1 MKRYVLGSLFVCIA
15 TGLAWFNLPTAGVFI
30 VAVVLV
36 AMSSRASEFGEF
48 AAGPLKAKLR
58 ERISEASELVE
69 TLKRLSVL
77 QAQASVAA
85 SARMGRFLDQDA
97 WPYEMM
103 SSFLK
108 ELDLLQLSE
117 ADKIRVQSELVRFT
131 KVDILFALLGNHVPS
146 KLGDEG
152 TREWNRLREDPFNW
166 DPERLEVFLGKYDLL
181 TAERQ
186 ALLDDYRW
194 IAKEGRIRDREQFL
208 RSRVRHDIGRE

>member
-1 MKRYVLGSLFVCIA
+1 MKRYVVGSLFVGAA
-15 TGLAWFNLPTAGVFI
+15 TLLAWFNLAAAGVFI

-48 AAGPLKAKLR
+48 AVGPLKAKLK
-58 ERISEASELVE
+58 ERITEASELVE

-103 SSFLK
+103 VSFLK
-108 ELDLLQLSE
+108 ELDQLDLTE
-117 ADKIRVQSELVRFT
+117 ADRVSVQSELVRFT
-131 KVDILFALLGNHVPS
+131 KVDILFAILGSYAPS
-146 KLGDEG
+146 QLGEG
-152 TREWNRLREDPFNW
+152 WREWERLRDDPYNW
-166 DPERLEVFLGKYDLL
+166 DPDRVEAFLRQHDLL
-181 TAERQ
+181 SPEREM
-186 ALLDDYRW
+186 LLADYKW

-208 RSRVRHDIGRE
+208 RSKVHHDIRRA